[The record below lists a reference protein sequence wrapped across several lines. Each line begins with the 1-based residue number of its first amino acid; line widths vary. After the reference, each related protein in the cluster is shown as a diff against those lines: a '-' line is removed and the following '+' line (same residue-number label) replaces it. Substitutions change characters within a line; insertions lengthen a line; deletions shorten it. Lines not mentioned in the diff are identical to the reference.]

1 MIVVFS
7 FTLVIVLSLFS
18 LLVLVMLPIKS
29 DVRLVDVVS
38 KGIVL
43 IDLLQIT
50 GSGTLLVLFLFL
62 VFLKH

>member
-50 GSGTLLVLFLFL
+50 GSGTLLVFLLFL

>member
-38 KGIVL
+38 KGIVQ

-62 VFLKH
+62 VF